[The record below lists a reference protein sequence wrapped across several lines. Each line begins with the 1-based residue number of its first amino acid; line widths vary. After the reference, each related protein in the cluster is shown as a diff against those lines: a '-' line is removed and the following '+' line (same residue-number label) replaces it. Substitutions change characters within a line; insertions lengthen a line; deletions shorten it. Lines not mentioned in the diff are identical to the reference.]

1 MLHSIFSS
9 LHRSS
14 STPSQSTYSPPAQ
27 SKRSAFHLLASLQL
41 AVRTASSEPECFES
55 THTTTTEKPSSDY
68 LTTTNTPTLRS
79 QGKLCLTFALSTNQ
93 GSNAEKIK
101 IVDELEACVNAAFF
115 EEDYRRRIYALGG
128 LLAGDGEVWKGLR
141 VGGRGKVE
149 QLAVGRQELVVRF

>member
-1 MLHSIFSS
+1 MLYSIFSS

-14 STPSQSTYSPPAQ
+14 SSPPQSTYSPPAQ

-41 AVRTASSEPECFES
+41 AVRTPSSEP
-55 THTTTTEKPSSDY
+55 TLTTEKPFSSSDY
-68 LTTTNTPTLRS
+68 LSTTNTPTLRS
-79 QGKLCLTFALSTNQ
+79 QGKLCLTFALSTHQ

-128 LLAGDGEVWKGLR
+128 LLAGDVEVWEGLR
-141 VGGRGKVE
+141 MGGRGVAE
-149 QLAVGRQELVVRF
+149 QLAVGR